1 MKKIVFVFCMILSF
15 LFISCEDDKVEDK
28 IDNAADKIENSIEKA
43 EDKAEKALDKAEEK
57 VDNLFD

>member
-43 EDKAEKALDKAEEK
+43 EEK

>member
-43 EDKAEKALDKAEEK
+43 EEK
-57 VDNLFD
+57 VDNLFDWILELKKA